1 MTAKYSGAKALAAKN
16 DSVTIKGSS
25 SLGIADKTVSGAAI
39 VGSMESIVTMAN
51 EGPAPNDTATL
62 RHDGGVPSTLDG
74 SPSPGPMRFWSDG
87 ANGKVG
93 TLFGHEILH
102 TIYSGVG
109 ETNRGWANPDYN
121 LQHQVPFDDAAN
133 DF

>member
-1 MTAKYSGAKALAAKN
+1 MTAKYSGANALAAKN
-16 DSVTIKGSS
+16 GSVTIKGSS
-25 SLGIADKTVSGAAI
+25 SLGIADKTISGTAI
-39 VGSMESIVTMAN
+39 ARSMESTVTIAN

-62 RHDGGVPSTLDG
+62 RHEGGVPSTLDG
-74 SPSPGPMRFWSDG
+74 SPSPGPMQFWSDG
-87 ANGKVG
+87 ANVKAG
-93 TLFGHEILH
+93 TLFAHEILH

-121 LQHQVPFDDAAN
+121 LQHQVPFDAAN